1 MSAVRNTRG
10 WRQSVL
16 GVALFATASM
26 AVAGCATR
34 ESRGNEFKVATDSYS
49 IRVSVDPAP
58 PRALEQ
64 VTWTVHVT
72 DRKTGQPI
80 DAGEGRIFA
89 SSRDGKNIAN
99 GFAQLEEVG
108 AYRTTLF
115 FITAGTW
122 AMGIQ
127 FRRDS
132 TAVLERTQD
141 WTQDVR
147 TGDEPGDFTLPSS
160 STPTAAPSA
169 APDSTADS
177 TRTNR

>member
-1 MSAVRNTRG
+1 MSTVRSTRG
-10 WRQSVL
+10 WHRLLL
-16 GVALFATASM
+16 GVGLVAIASG
-26 AVAGCATR
+26 AFTGCATR
-34 ESRGNEFKVATDSYS
+34 EVRGTEFKVATDSYS

-72 DRKTGQPI
+72 DRNTGQPI

-99 GFAQLEEVG
+99 GFAPLEEVG

-160 STPTAAPSA
+160 STPTAAP
-169 APDSTADS
+169 DSSADS

>member
-1 MSAVRNTRG
+1 M
-10 WRQSVL
+10 
-16 GVALFATASM
+16 
-26 AVAGCATR
+26 
-34 ESRGNEFKVATDSYS
+34 
-49 IRVSVDPAP
+49 
-58 PRALEQ
+58 EQ
-64 VTWTVHVT
+64 VAWTVHVT
-72 DRKTGQPI
+72 DRETGQPI

-99 GFAQLEEVG
+99 GFAKLEEVG

-132 TAVLERTQD
+132 AAVLERTQD

-160 STPTAAPSA
+160 RIPTARQDSA
-169 APDSTADS
+169 ADSLPPNYSCLSRPFLHATVSPHFGASGAGSRAGRYDL
-177 TRTNR
+177 